1 MKLGRTNRWHL
12 SYPDPG
18 VLSVTV
24 CCITGS
30 LACGSERQSH
40 RANVH
45 RFICAFQASVD
56 VMTLTSFIL
65 FLDNLFYVILD
76 LCTLADHD
84 LLG

>member
-45 RFICAFQASVD
+45 RF
-56 VMTLTSFIL
+56 FIL